1 MNQSSVS
8 RTARQPLKI
17 LKDFWRLVHI
27 FLNLFGQWFPK
38 EWDFFPKDFQN
49 LWLQIFE
56 ASIIICHLKINLIRK
71 QSFVAALLFFA
82 ICFFRVYEKEKNSMK
97 YFFKL
102 DFQIVFTCV
111 LVSDEYSK
119 NLFTFVK
126 RDKKMTAAQTLKLD
140 FSDNSPYGLD
150 INQKSIFNVL
160 KLFHGIPFL
169 VRLQLYILY
178 MPRICKIR
186 GTFFRSWL
194 DFFHLVSWTVL
205 D

>member
-8 RTARQPLKI
+8 RTARPPLKI

-102 DFQIVFTCV
+102 DFQIVFYLCPC
-111 LVSDEYSK
+111 LWWI
-119 NLFTFVK
+119 
-126 RDKKMTAAQTLKLD
+126 LKEFICICEEGQKD
-140 FSDNSPYGLD
+140 DSCTNSEA
-150 INQKSIFNVL
+150 
-160 KLFHGIPFL
+160 
-169 VRLQLYILY
+169 
-178 MPRICKIR
+178 
-186 GTFFRSWL
+186 WL
-194 DFFHLVSWTVL
+194 LR
-205 D
+205 